1 MIVIAEAGETVDALC
16 WRALG
21 RTQGVTEQVL
31 ARNPGLAD
39 LGPLL
44 PAGTEV
50 DLPEPAALTP
60 ATRESV
66 KLWD

>member
-1 MIVIAEAGETVDALC
+1 VIVTARAGETIDELC

-21 RTQGVTEQVL
+21 RTQGVTEQAL
-31 ARNPGLAD
+31 ELNRDLAD

-50 DLPEPAALTP
+50 VLPDPTALIP
-60 ATRESV
+60 ATREVV